1 MLNSKSLDKHPYI
14 PGLDGIRAIAFLLVY
29 AGHTGLGNL
38 IPGGLGVTIFFFLS
52 GYLITDLLLAQLT
65 VEPTLRV
72 LLEEQLAANYVQES
86 LLHAIASGTKATVED
101 TRRLIAT
108 AHRKKTA
115 LADEALGK
123 SRRSA

>member
-1 MLNSKSLDKHPYI
+1 MQTTYRKHRTLTTKVTEAQYQQLLALMNGRP
-14 PGLDGIRAIAFLLVY
+14 PSEWIR
-29 AGHTGLGNL
+29 
-38 IPGGLGVTIFFFLS
+38 
-52 GYLITDLLLAQLT
+52 DLLLAQLT

-72 LLEEQLAANYVQES
+72 LLEEQLAANYIQES

-108 AHRKKTA
+108 AHRKKTT

-123 SRRSA
+123 ARRSA